1 MPGEQKTILIVE
13 DNELNMKLVVA
24 LLELG
29 HYRTLTASD
38 AETGIPLAREH
49 HPDLI
54 LMDLQLPGMDGISAT
69 AILKGDEDLRHIPVI
84 AMSGHG
90 SVDFGENLGAWGFS
104 SFISKPIE
112 VRTFLVTISGYLGG
126 AEPGHLSLD
135 RNEL

>member
-1 MPGEQKTILIVE
+1 MPGDPKNILIVE

-24 LLELG
+24 VLELG

-49 HPDLI
+49 NPDLI

-90 SVDFGENLGAWGFS
+90 LVDLGDSSGEWGFS
-104 SFISKPIE
+104 GFIGKPID
-112 VRTFLVTISGYLGG
+112 VRSFLATISACLGTRG
-126 AEPGHLSLD
+126 LVS
-135 RNEL
+135 